1 MAIIGA
7 DPDQLAALGRTMRE
21 QISSIDGVTS
31 AVSASLACTS
41 WTGPAREQF
50 EREWNEVFRVALT
63 RLVQAFDAAGA
74 DCMAR
79 SDELLRVMGAR

>member
-1 MAIIGA
+1 
-7 DPDQLAALGRTMRE
+7 
-21 QISSIDGVTS
+21 
-31 AVSASLACTS
+31 
-41 WTGPAREQF
+41 
-50 EREWNEVFRVALT
+50 VALT

>member
-31 AVSASLACTS
+31 AVSASLAGTS
-41 WTGPAREQF
+41 WTGPARDQF
-50 EREWNEVFRVALT
+50 EREWSEVFRVALT

-79 SDELLRVMGAR
+79 SDELLRVMGVR